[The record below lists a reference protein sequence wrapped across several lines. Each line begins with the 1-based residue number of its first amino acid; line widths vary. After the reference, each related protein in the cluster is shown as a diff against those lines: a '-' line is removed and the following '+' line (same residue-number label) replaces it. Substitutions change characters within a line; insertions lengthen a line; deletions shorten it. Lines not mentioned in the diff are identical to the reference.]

1 MGRRYIG
8 VELKPEYAKQ
18 AARFIGKAES
28 EAGSLLAGLDPVP
41 HA

>member
-18 AARFIGKAES
+18 AAKFLEQAE
-28 EAGSLLAGLDPVP
+28 GSALSFFDLEPTP
-41 HA
+41 